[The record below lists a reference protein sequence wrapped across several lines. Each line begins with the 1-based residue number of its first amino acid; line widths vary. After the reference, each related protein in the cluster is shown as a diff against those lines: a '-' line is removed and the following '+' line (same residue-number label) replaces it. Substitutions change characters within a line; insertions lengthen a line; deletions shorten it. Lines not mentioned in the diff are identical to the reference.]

1 MAEEK
6 TSHLFDHVLWYP
18 NRC

>member
-6 TSHLFDHVLWYP
+6 ISHLFDHVLWYP